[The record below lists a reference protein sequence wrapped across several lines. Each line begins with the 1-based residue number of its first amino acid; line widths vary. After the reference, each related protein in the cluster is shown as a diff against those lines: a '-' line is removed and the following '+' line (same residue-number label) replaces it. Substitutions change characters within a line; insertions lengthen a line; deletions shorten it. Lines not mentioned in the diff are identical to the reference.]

1 MRNLRRDFHRCVDL
15 RMIGEPSASRIVCF
29 RRHASFEIAYVILS
43 RREASGRATP
53 PNYGDAPSN
62 TEFPTSAGTMGKT
75 EKVIGVAKVYH
86 ARASATRGSRP
97 RPPERLG
104 FDVEDASGAR
114 PRRLA
119 GAAA

>member
-53 PNYGDAPSN
+53 RNYGNYGDTPSN
-62 TEFPTSAGTMGKT
+62 TDFPTSASTMGKT
-75 EKVIGVAKVYH
+75 EKGN
-86 ARASATRGSRP
+86 RRGEGLPCPRERNSRLATP
-97 RPPERLG
+97 T
-104 FDVEDASGAR
+104 
-114 PRRLA
+114 A
-119 GAAA
+119 GAAWI